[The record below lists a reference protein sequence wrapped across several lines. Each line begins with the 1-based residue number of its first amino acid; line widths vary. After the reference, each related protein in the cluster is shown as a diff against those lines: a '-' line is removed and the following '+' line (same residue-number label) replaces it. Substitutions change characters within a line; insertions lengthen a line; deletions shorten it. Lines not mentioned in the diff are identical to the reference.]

1 MTHDA
6 LYSPVGSPVGPGPGA
21 PSVLAVLQVGFVEGT
36 LTPVDHIQ
44 RVLARL
50 RQDPHNAV
58 VALDEERA
66 LRDATELEAELR
78 RRGPRSA
85 LHGVAVGVKDLIDV
99 AGLPT
104 RAGSAVLA
112 DAAPARTDAAVVA
125 RLRRAGAI
133 VVGKLHTHEF
143 GHGPTGDVAVS
154 GPARNPHDLTRITG
168 GSSSGPAAAVAAGHL
183 PLAIGTD
190 TGGSVRIPAALCGVV
205 GLKPAWAALP
215 RRGVFPLA
223 PSLDHVGLIAA
234 DLYTALAGWEV
245 IAVGARQD
253 PVHPPRQIR
262 VGVPQHEYWS
272 LLDAPVA
279 AAAARAAHAL
289 DTAGVQVVPVDTPQ
303 IYQLAAVYMSIL
315 GSEAYAVHAA
325 ALAERAEDFQPATQ
339 AGLRSYAD
347 HPRRDYLAAKR
358 AARQLSAGLGAHLAD
373 IDALLTPTT
382 RTRAT
387 PLAQPFVTIGTERT
401 TVAAA
406 LLELTLPFN
415 LTGWPALS
423 LPAPGIG
430 LPIGLQLVAT
440 GTAGSDERTL
450 FHLARI
456 IQAL

>member
-272 LLDAPVA
+272 LLDAPIA

-423 LPAPGIG
+423 VPAPGIG